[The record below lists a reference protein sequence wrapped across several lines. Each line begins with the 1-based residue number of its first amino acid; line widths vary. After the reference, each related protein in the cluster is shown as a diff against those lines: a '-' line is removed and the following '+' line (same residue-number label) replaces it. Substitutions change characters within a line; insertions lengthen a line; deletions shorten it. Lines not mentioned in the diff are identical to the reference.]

1 MIFLGSVV
9 THNIV
14 TGRCGQ
20 QVTDGQG
27 VHLQYK
33 IGDVWHAATT
43 VATGAVRKY
52 ELQLLRRQGSRQ
64 DAEARVDQE
73 IALASR
79 VRSFCEDSSC
89 NKDERKDTDEPSCG
103 RRTAGILVA
112 VTPCLQSHSC
122 TSCVPCARL
131 TFVCLCARTK

>member
-89 NKDERKDTDEPSCG
+89 NKDGTQRH
-103 RRTAGILVA
+103 RRAFLWQTYCWDLGGGNSLSA
-112 VTPCLQSHSC
+112 VT
-122 TSCVPCARL
+122 
-131 TFVCLCARTK
+131 